1 MVIMNKISF
10 RSFFLESYSP
20 NKNCPKKETILHTW
34 KEYRKYCKILVSK
47 GEVIEGFVTLQN
59 YFNCYI
65 FKYCSKLLG
74 CHLQN
79 KNFSHFLLNSSFLKS
94 SVNPLG
100 PFWFK
105 NGLDFGFFDE
115 KSKKSKKKHLFFIF
129 SKNENR
135 GVVKKYL
142 EYTQKLFRPF
152 PTISSIYIYMGVL
165 VTLKWP
171 IFKNNSKSLYKKNGP
186 KRVFFLVHKTP
197 M

>member
-1 MVIMNKISF
+1 M
-10 RSFFLESYSP
+10 
-20 NKNCPKKETILHTW
+20 
-34 KEYRKYCKILVSK
+34 
-47 GEVIEGFVTLQN
+47 TLQN
-59 YFNCYI
+59 YFNSYI
-65 FKYCSKLLG
+65 FKYCSKLLD

-79 KNFSHFLLNSSFLKS
+79 KKFLTFSSKFLFPEIFSKS
-94 SVNPLG
+94 LG
-100 PFWFK
+100 AILVQKSTWFWIFWWK
-105 NGLDFGFFDE
+105 I
-115 KSKKSKKKHLFFIF
+115 KKIKKKHLFFIF

-171 IFKNNSKSLYKKNGP
+171 IFKNNSKSPYKKNGP